1 MCSTQY
7 LPFLNPACS
16 LRSIGSRAVE
26 ILFRITLLNTLL
38 VMDNSV
44 IPLQFLQRLRF
55 PFFGSWQFNDKS
67 GLPIYGY
74 FFFFPYFLVNVCYV
88 SVMTSPPAFSI
99 FALTPS
105 APGAFPDFM
114 LSIADFTSFAVGGSM
129 LTSRPSS
136 FSGMSSTSLGA
147 FLLRMVSTCVFH
159 SCVCSSTLVITTPS
173 AYFIGMS
180 QFLKPPAYAL
190 VILYNVAIFC
200 ICAAVSASSA
210 RFSMNA
216 LLSAFVFLFTSLS
229 RVEYLVCSCSFIRC
243 DLVSLIFFFV
253 SFLSSIVFHVSV
265 FIHSSFRFFCNLVV
279 TCLFRL
285 APG

>member
-1 MCSTQY
+1 MCSPQD

-55 PFFGSWQFNDKS
+55 PFFGSLTISQVFQSTGISSSSHISLKIS
-67 GLPIYGY
+67 
-74 FFFFPYFLVNVCYV
+74 VRV

-99 FALTPS
+99 SALMPS

-129 LTSRPSS
+129 LTSRSS
-136 FSGMSSTSLGA
+136 SLSGMSSTSLGV
-147 FLLRMVSTCVFH
+147 FLLRMVSKCVFH

-180 QFLKPPAYAL
+180 QFLKT
-190 VILYNVAIFC
+190 
-200 ICAAVSASSA
+200 SS
-210 RFSMNA
+210 
-216 LLSAFVFLFTSLS
+216 
-229 RVEYLVCSCSFIRC
+229 
-243 DLVSLIFFFV
+243 
-253 SFLSSIVFHVSV
+253 
-265 FIHSSFRFFCNLVV
+265 
-279 TCLFRL
+279 
-285 APG
+285 